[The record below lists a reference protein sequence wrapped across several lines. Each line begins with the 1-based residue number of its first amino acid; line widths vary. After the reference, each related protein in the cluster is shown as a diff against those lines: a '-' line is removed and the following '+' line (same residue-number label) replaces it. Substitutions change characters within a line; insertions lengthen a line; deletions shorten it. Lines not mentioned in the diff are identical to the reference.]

1 MRVRRTFRPS
11 NTVSLLALVLGV
23 LSEPSAAQ
31 IVPDASLPVPSTVE
45 IDNRLYR
52 ITGGTTAGHNLFHSF
67 SQFDLETGSIAQFEN
82 SAAIANIITRI
93 TGNAPSFIDGTLR
106 ANGVA
111 NLYLL
116 NRNGL
121 TLGDNARLDIGGSFF
136 GTTGD
141 RLLFSDGSSFPSI
154 LEDNPPLLSVSVPLG
169 VQMGPN
175 SGNIAVTGSGH
186 NLSFADDFSTV
197 RDDRALGFA
206 VSPGATLQLIG
217 GDIAITGGNLTAAN
231 GSISLVSLKG
241 GTWNFDENSVSAA
254 TGGEIRLSA
263 ASSVDVSGNGGGH
276 LTVIGRNLFLADGST
291 LLADTLGDAPGDGIE
306 IRTTALVDVRGIAP
320 GEDFFAS
327 GFFAAVGPGA
337 SGDGGNVFI
346 ESDRLVVE
354 EGSIVGADT
363 FGAGNAG
370 TFTVRAREIETRE
383 SSWSGSSFT
392 AATGNGG
399 RIKLDADRILI
410 ADGAQ
415 ILSFTLGGGDAG
427 SIAVRSNVL
436 EVRGVNAGT
445 FNSVIVTTSEAG
457 STGRGGTIT
466 VDTGILRLAEGGAIS
481 TGTSGDAIT
490 SAAGTLTVRA
500 TEAIELIG
508 TDENGVPATLS
519 TTTFSD
525 APGADLFVETPRL
538 VARDGGQVSAGT
550 FGGGDGG
557 RVVLNVSEMELSGST
572 AAVEV
577 RNRDFFVDESQTRF
591 PSGVFSSS
599 EGGGAAGDLLVNGD
613 RILVRDGAEL
623 TVSSSD
629 RGEAGSL
636 AIDTS
641 RLTLESGGR
650 IRGDSASGAGSLRLN
665 LADLRLFGGSR
676 ISTNARGTEP
686 GGNIEIDTDTLVA
699 LDNSDITANALNS
712 FGGRIQIEAVGV
724 FGTAFRSQLTP
735 ESDITATSAL
745 GSSFSGVVELRE
757 PEVETNSPL
766 VELSSEV
773 VDLSG
778 LVADGCS
785 ALRSGSRFVVTGRGG
800 LSRETPDRVTVGGFS
815 RWEPKPLGETT
826 EAEKSREEE
835 RSPLQEATGWVTHAD
850 GRVQLIIDRAR

>member
-1 MRVRRTFRPS
+1 MRLRRTFRPFE
-11 NTVSLLALVLGV
+11 TVSLLVWVLGAF
-23 LSEPSAAQ
+23 SQPSAAQ

-45 IDNRLYR
+45 SENLLYR
-52 ITGGTTAGHNLFHSF
+52 ITGGTTAGNNLFHSF

-82 SAAIANIITRI
+82 SAAIANIITRV
-93 TGNAPSFIDGTLR
+93 TGDAPSFIDGTLR

-121 TLGDNARLDIGGSFF
+121 ILGNNARLEIGGSFF
-136 GTTGD
+136 ATTGD
-141 RLLFSDGSSFPSI
+141 RLLFSDGSSFPS
-154 LEDNPPLLSVSVPLG
+154 LRENNPPLLSVSVPLG
-169 VQMGPN
+169 VQMGANP
-175 SGNIAVTGSGH
+175 GHIAVTGGGH

-197 RDDRALGFA
+197 RDDRADGFA

-217 GDIAITGGNLTAAN
+217 GDITLTGGNLTAAN
-231 GSISLVSLKG
+231 GSISLVSLEG
-241 GTWNFDENSVSAA
+241 GTWNFDGNSLPAA

-263 ASSVDVSGNGGGH
+263 ASSVDVSGNGGGR
-276 LTVIGRNLFLADGST
+276 LTVIGRNLFLADGSV
-291 LLADTLGDAPGDGIE
+291 LLADTLGDAPGEGLTVRVSE
-306 IRTTALVDVRGIAP
+306 LVDVRGLAP
-320 GEDFFAS
+320 GEAFFSS
-327 GFFAAVGPGA
+327 GFFAAVAPEA
-337 SGDGGNVFI
+337 SGDGGDILI

-370 TFTVRAREIETRE
+370 TFTVRAREIETRD
-383 SSWSGSSFT
+383 SSWSGSSF
-392 AATGNGG
+392 ASATGNGG
-399 RIKLDADRILI
+399 RIELDADRILI

-415 ILSFTLGGGDAG
+415 ILAFTLGAGDAG
-427 SIAVRSNVL
+427 SIAVRSNLL
-436 EVRGVNAGT
+436 EVRGVNAAT
-445 FNSVIVTTSEAG
+445 FNSVIVATSEAG

-466 VDTGILRLAEGGAIS
+466 VETGILRLAEGGAIS

-500 TEAIELIG
+500 TEAIELFG

-550 FGGGDGG
+550 FGGGEGG

-599 EGGGAAGDLLVNGD
+599 EGVGAAGDLQVNAD
-613 RILVRDGAEL
+613 RIVVRDGAEL

-636 AIDTS
+636 SIDTS

-650 IRGDSASGAGSLRLN
+650 IRGDSASGAGSLMLN

-686 GGNIEIDTDTLVA
+686 GGNIAIDTDTLVA
-699 LDNSDITANALNS
+699 FDNSDITANSLNS
-712 FGGRIQIEAVGV
+712 VGGRIQIEAAGV
-724 FGTAFRSQLTP
+724 FGTRFRSQLTP

-745 GSSFSGVVELRE
+745 GSSFGGVVELRE
-757 PEVETNSPL
+757 PQVETNSPL
-766 VELSSEV
+766 VELSAEV
-773 VDLSG
+773 LELSG

-800 LSRETPDRVTVGGFS
+800 LSRETPDYTTVGRFS
-815 RWEPKPLGETT
+815 RWEPKPLETT
-826 EAEKSREEE
+826 EADKSPQDD
-835 RSPLQEATGWVTHAD
+835 RSTLQEATGWVTRRD
-850 GRVQLIIDRAR
+850 GRVQLIVDR